1 MGRLVT
7 TCAIRQELM
16 AIQYDQES
24 TLRTYSWIYPSST
37 STYATIISPRR
48 HGTPRNNQKS
58 SGSRPRGPTT
68 STSQIN
74 QRNKIPAIQR
84 RRKRLA
90 RRNPFTPPLRNNET
104 RPKAVRTFQGSH
116 QDIRRRLQVKTP

>member
-37 STYATIISPRR
+37 SAYATIISPKR

-68 STSQIN
+68 SANPII
-74 QRNKIPAIQR
+74 QRNKIPTIQR
-84 RRKRLA
+84 GRKSLA
-90 RRNPFTPPLRNNET
+90 RRDPSTPPLRNNET
-104 RPKAVRTFQGSH
+104 RSKAVWTFQGSR
-116 QDIRRRLQVKTP
+116 QDIRRRLQIETP